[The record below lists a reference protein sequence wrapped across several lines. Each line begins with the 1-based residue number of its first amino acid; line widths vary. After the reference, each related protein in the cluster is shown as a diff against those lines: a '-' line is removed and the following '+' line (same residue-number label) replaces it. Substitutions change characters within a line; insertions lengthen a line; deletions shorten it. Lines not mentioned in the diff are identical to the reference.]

1 MTMKNIICL
10 LACLPLLFVTGCADF
25 LEEENHSKMTP
36 ESFNTPQG
44 FELGLNGVYG
54 GMRAFYGP
62 ISAIHMLTV
71 TGTDEFYSR
80 ASGDIYNFGNYTA
93 NFKPSSDYI
102 YSYWRSSYTLIN
114 TCNGLVHFGE
124 DMTGITETKK
134 TTMLAEARFFRA
146 LLYFRLVQF
155 FGDVTLNRTYN
166 DGIVKEAKRDPMA
179 DVYDFVIEDLLY
191 CTTPGNLPAGPK
203 DTSPGRV
210 TQALARHLLAKV
222 YLTRGW
228 SSAAQSTDFQNAYE
242 IATEL
247 IQDSGQTGVALMSR
261 YADIHKPGNE
271 NNQEI
276 LYNVQ
281 MTDDPI
287 YGVPQADANINHLS
301 HVFVA
306 GYFNFNGSGNVQQIE
321 DGRVYARYHG
331 TSWLYNEAFGDI
343 DKDSRYYGTFQ
354 SEWTAPVDFQN
365 KTQEFYVG
373 NNKYAAVRSGT
384 KGDLAGYLPGKNMTK
399 EEIEATNYY
408 ILTPE
413 NYTDPSFPTMTK
425 FIDPNRASLS
435 FDSQRSIIVYRLA
448 ETYLIAAE
456 AAFKLGNNSTSNG
469 AAYYINELRKRA
481 ASKEEYIDDLMITAA
496 DITIDY
502 ILDERTR
509 ELCGEQLRWLD
520 LVRTQKLVE
529 RVRKYGFF
537 TTKWTNHTLPKDNIQ
552 DFHVLRPIP
561 QKQIESVIA
570 GDPYPQQSGG
580 WDRM

>member
-1 MTMKNIICL
+1 MKKIVYI
-10 LACLPLLFVTGCADF
+10 LACLPLLYMTACADF

-36 ESFNTPQG
+36 ESFGTAQG

-54 GMRAFYGP
+54 GMRNFYGP
-62 ISAIHMLTV
+62 ISSIHMLTV

-80 ASGDIYNFGNYTA
+80 SSGDIYNFGNYTT
-93 NFKPSSDYI
+93 NYKPNSGYI
-102 YSYWRSSYTLIN
+102 YDYWSLSYTLIN

-124 DMTGITETKK
+124 SITDIPEAKK

-166 DGIVKEAKRDPMA
+166 SAVVKEAKRDPMA
-179 DVYDFVIEDLLY
+179 DVYEFVIEDLKY
-191 CTTPGNLPAGPK
+191 CTTGDYLPAGPK
-203 DTSPGRV
+203 DTNPGRV

-228 SSAAQSTDFQNAYE
+228 SSAAQSTDFQNAYD
-242 IATEL
+242 IASAL
-247 IQDSGQTGVALMSR
+247 IREKDAIGVKLMDK
-261 YADIHKPGNE
+261 YADVHKPGNE
-271 NNQEI
+271 NSQEI

-281 MTDDPI
+281 LTDDPI
-287 YGVPQADANINHLS
+287 YGVPEKDANMNHLA

-306 GYFNFNGSGNVQQIE
+306 GYFNFNGSGNIQQIE

-331 TSWLYNEAFGDI
+331 TNWLYNEVFGDI

-354 SEWTAPVDFQN
+354 TEWTAPVDF
-365 KTQEFYVG
+365 KDKKQEFYVG
-373 NNKYAAVRSGT
+373 DTKYSATRSGA
-384 KGDLAGYLPGKNMTK
+384 KGELAGYLPGKNMTK
-399 EEIEATNYY
+399 EEIDSANYY

-413 NYTDPSFPTMTK
+413 NYTDPNFPTMRK
-425 FIDPNRASLS
+425 FVDPNRTSLS
-435 FDSQRSIIVYRLA
+435 FDSRRTIIVYRLA

-456 AAFKLGNNSTSNG
+456 AAFKLGNNSTTDG
-469 AAYYINELRKRA
+469 AAYFINELRKRA
-481 ASKEEYIDDLMITAA
+481 ASKSEYIEDLMITPS
-496 DITIDY
+496 DVTIDY

-537 TTKWTNHTLPKDNIQ
+537 TTKWVNHTLPKDNIQ
-552 DFHVLRPIP
+552 NFHILRPIP
-561 QKQIESVIA
+561 QKQIESVIV
-570 GDPYPQQSGG
+570 GDPYPQQSNG
-580 WDRM
+580 WDKM

>member
-1 MTMKNIICL
+1 MKKIIYL
-10 LACLPLLFVTGCADF
+10 LACLPLFIMMACGDF
-25 LEEENHSKMTP
+25 LDEENHSKMTP
-36 ESFNTPQG
+36 ESFSTPQG

-62 ISAIHMLTV
+62 ISAIHMITV
-71 TGTDEFYSR
+71 PGTDEFYSR
-80 ASGDIYNFGNYTA
+80 SSGDIYNFGNYTT
-93 NFKPSSDYI
+93 NYKPNSGYI
-102 YSYWRSSYTLIN
+102 YDYWRSSYTLIN

-124 DMTGITETKK
+124 SMTDIPEAKK
-134 TTMLAEARFFRA
+134 ITMLAEARFFRA

-166 DGIVKEAKRDPMA
+166 DVVVKTAKRDPMA
-179 DVYDFVIEDLLY
+179 DVYDFVVEDLLY
-191 CTTPGNLPAGPK
+191 CTTPGNLPVGPK
-203 DTSPGRV
+203 DTQPGRV

-228 SSAAQSTDFQNAYE
+228 SSAAKATDFQNAYD
-242 IATEL
+242 IATKL
-247 IQDSGQTGVALMSR
+247 IEDGDQTGVKLMGK
-261 YADIHKPGNE
+261 YEDIHKPGNE

-276 LYNVQ
+276 LFNVQ

-287 YGVPQADANINHLS
+287 YGVPEKDSGMNNLAHI
-301 HVFVA
+301 FVA
-306 GYFNFNGSGNVQQIE
+306 GYFNFNGSGNIQQIE

-331 TSWLYNEAFGDI
+331 TTWLYNTVFGDI
-343 DKDSRYYGTFQ
+343 DKDSRYHGTFQ
-354 SEWTAPVDFQN
+354 SKWTAPVDFSN
-365 KTQEFYVG
+365 KKQEFYVG
-373 NNKYAAVRSGT
+373 DNKYSAIRSGA
-384 KGDLAGYLPGKNMTK
+384 KGELAGYLPGKNMTK
-399 EEIEATNYY
+399 EEIESANYY

-413 NYTDPSFPTMTK
+413 NYTDPNFPTMK
-425 FIDPNRASLS
+425 KYLDPNRTSLS
-435 FDSQRSIIVYRLA
+435 FDSRRTIIVYRLA

-456 AAFKLGNNSTSNG
+456 AAFKLGNNSTTDG

-481 ASKEEYIDDLMITAA
+481 ASKTEYVNDLMISAA
-496 DITIDY
+496 DVTIDY

-520 LVRTQKLVE
+520 LVRTKKLVE

-561 QKQIESVIA
+561 QKQIESVIV
-570 GDPYPQQSGG
+570 GDPYPQQPNG
-580 WDRM
+580 WDKM

>member
-1 MTMKNIICL
+1 MKKILYL
-10 LACLPLLFVTGCADF
+10 LAACFPLFFFTTCADF

-54 GMRAFYGP
+54 GMRTFYGP
-62 ISAIHMLTV
+62 ISSIHMLTV

-80 ASGDIYNFGNYTA
+80 SSGDIYNFGNYTT
-93 NFKPSSDYI
+93 NYKPNSGYI
-102 YSYWRSSYTLIN
+102 YDYWRHSYTLIN

-124 DMTGITETKK
+124 EMTDISEAKK
-134 TTMLAEARFFRA
+134 ITMLAEARFFRA

-166 DGIVKEAKRDPMA
+166 EGIVKEAKRDPIA
-179 DVYDFVIEDLLY
+179 DVYDFVIEDLLF
-191 CTTPGNLPAGPK
+191 CTTPGHLPVGPK
-203 DTSPGRV
+203 DTDPGRV

-228 SSAAQSTDFQNAYE
+228 SSAAQPTDFQDAYD
-242 IATEL
+242 IATAL
-247 IQDSGQTGVALMSR
+247 IKDGDLTGVTLMPK

-287 YGVPQADANINHLS
+287 YGVPERDANINHLS

-331 TSWLYNEAFGDI
+331 TTWLYNEAFGDI

-365 KTQEFYVG
+365 KVQEFYVG
-373 NNKYAAVRSGT
+373 DNKYSAIRSGT
-384 KGDLAGYLPGKNMTK
+384 KGNLAGYLPGKNIAK

-413 NYTDPSFPTMTK
+413 NYTDPSFPTMKK
-425 FIDPNRASLS
+425 FVDPNRTSLS
-435 FDSQRSIIVYRLA
+435 FDSRRSIIVYRLA

-456 AAFKLGNNSTSNG
+456 AAFKLGNNSTTDG

-481 ASKEEYIDDLMITAA
+481 ASKEEYIDDLMITAE

-552 DFHVLRPIP
+552 DFHILRPIP
-561 QKQIESVIA
+561 QKQIESVIV
-570 GDPYPQQSGG
+570 GDPYPQQPNG
-580 WDRM
+580 WDKM